1 MLPLRFYLLLLYKV
15 FYLILTLLELKKKL
29 NIVVQYLVAP
39 ILFVWLCYSI
49 YHQVSEQKQLP
60 SFIASLKQIPVGTA
74 FWYMFLISLLT
85 ALNWGLEAFKWK
97 RLTHQLEPLSFKSAY
112 AAILTGQAVSFS
124 SINRV
129 GESIGKSMLLS
140 DGNRLKGV
148 VLSFVAS
155 ASQLLVTLI
164 AGLIAIIWMSPNIR
178 IMLQDQ
184 LQLSAS
190 LSSMLYGSLSV
201 LVGLFIICYTAIPFF
216 ANKLAKVS
224 FFSKYIFLIT
234 SIQDIPKR
242 LLLELSLISSA
253 RYLVFLLQYVL
264 IFKVCNVVI
273 EAPTIM
279 ALTSLLFLIL
289 AIIPTLTLA
298 ELGIRGKVS
307 LLLFGMYSSNA
318 MGVLAAAG
326 GIWLLNLIIPA
337 CLGGLILLRLQY
349 FRKRT

>member
-1 MLPLRFYLLLLYKV
+1 
-15 FYLILTLLELKKKL
+15 
-29 NIVVQYLVAP
+29 VVQYLVAP

-49 YHQVSEQKQLP
+49 YHQINEQKQLP
-60 SFIASLKQIPVGTA
+60 SFIASVQQIPVATA
-74 FWYMFLISLLT
+74 FWHLLFITLLT
-85 ALNWGLEAFKWK
+85 AFNWGLEAFKWK
-97 RLTHQLEPLSFKSAY
+97 RLIHRLEPLSFKAAY

-155 ASQLLVTLI
+155 ASQLLVTLVV
-164 AGLIAIIWMSPNIR
+164 GLLATIWLFPNIR
-178 IMLQDQ
+178 VALQDQ
-184 LQLSAS
+184 LDLSAS
-190 LSSMLYGSLSV
+190 VLSSFYVALFFV
-201 LVGLFIICYTAIPFF
+201 VGLFIVCYAAIPFF
-216 ANKLAKVS
+216 ANKLAQVS
-224 FFSKYIFLIT
+224 FFSKHVYLLASLQT
-234 SIQDIPKR
+234 IPKH
-242 LLLELSLISSA
+242 LLIELSFVSGA
-253 RYLVFLLQYVL
+253 RYLVFLLQYLL
-264 IFKVCNVVI
+264 IFKLCNVQI
-273 EAPTIM
+273 EGLTVM
-279 ALTSLLFLIL
+279 ALTAILFLIL

-349 FRKRT
+349 FRKRS

>member
-1 MLPLRFYLLLLYKV
+1 MTSALQ
-15 FYLILTLLELKKKL
+15 KKI

-49 YHQVSEQKQLP
+49 YHQISEQKQLP
-60 SFIASLKQIPVGTA
+60 SFIHSLQQIPSTTA
-74 FWYMFLISLLT
+74 LWYLVLIALLT
-85 ALNWGLEAFKWK
+85 AFNWGLEAYKWK
-97 RLTHQLEPLSFKSAY
+97 LLTHRLQPLSFKAAF

-155 ASQLLVTLI
+155 ASQLLITLL
-164 AGLIAIIWMSPNIR
+164 AGLIAFVWMYPI
-178 IMLQDQ
+178 LYPQ
-184 LQLSAS
+184 LQAQLQFTDTAFYV
-190 LSSMLYGSLSV
+190 LGSTLLCMVV
-201 LVGLFIICYTAIPFF
+201 LFMITYFAIPFF
-216 ANKLAKVS
+216 ANKLSKAS
-224 FFSKYIFLIT
+224 FFSRYIFLLT
-234 SIQDIPKR
+234 SVQAIPSR
-242 LLLELSLISSA
+242 LLLKLILISGA
-253 RYLVFLLQYVL
+253 RYIVFLLQYLL
-264 IFKVCNVVI
+264 IFSLCSVDI
-273 EAPTIM
+273 S
-279 ALTSLLFLIL
+279 ALHIVSLTALLFLIL

-307 LLLFGMYSSNA
+307 LFLFGIYSTNTI
-318 MGVLAAAG
+318 GILAAAG

-349 FRKRT
+349 FRKQV

>member
-1 MLPLRFYLLLLYKV
+1 M
-15 FYLILTLLELKKKL
+15 
-29 NIVVQYLVAP
+29 AP

-60 SFIASLKQIPVGTA
+60 SFIASLQQIPFVNALSYLIIITFLTA
-74 FWYMFLISLLT
+74 F
-85 ALNWGLEAFKWK
+85 NWGLEAYKWK
-97 RLTHQLEPLSFKSAY
+97 RLTHTLEPLSFKSAY

-155 ASQLLVTLI
+155 ASQLLVTLV
-164 AGLIAIIWMSPNIR
+164 AGLVATIWMFSDIR
-178 IMLQDQ
+178 VALQHQ
-184 LQLSAS
+184 LHVSERILSI
-190 LSSMLYGSLSV
+190 LYGSLFV
-201 LVGLFIICYTAIPFF
+201 VVVLFIVCYAAIPFF
-216 ANKLAKVS
+216 AKKIAKVS
-224 FFSKYIFLIT
+224 FFSKYVFLLT
-234 SIQDIPKR
+234 ALQTIPKR
-242 LLLELSLISSA
+242 LLAQLSFISSA
-253 RYLVFLLQYVL
+253 RYLVFLLQYLL
-264 IFKVCNVVI
+264 IFKLCNVSI
-273 EAPTIM
+273 EVFTGM
-279 ALTSLLFLIL
+279 ALTAILFLIL

-349 FRKRT
+349 FRKGS

>member
-1 MLPLRFYLLLLYKV
+1 
-15 FYLILTLLELKKKL
+15 
-29 NIVVQYLVAP
+29 VAP

-49 YHQVSEQKQLP
+49 YHQIIEQKQLP
-60 SFIASLKQIPVGTA
+60 SFIASLQQIPWATA
-74 FWYMFLISLLT
+74 FWYLLLITVL
-85 ALNWGLEAFKWK
+85 AAFNWGLEAYKWM
-97 RLTHQLEPLSFKSAY
+97 RLTHSLEPLSFRSAY

-155 ASQLLVTLI
+155 ASQLLVTLV
-164 AGLIAIIWMSPNIR
+164 AGLVATIWMFSKIR
-178 IMLQDQ
+178 IELQHQ
-184 LQLSAS
+184 LHLSERV
-190 LSSMLYGSLSV
+190 LSV
-201 LVGLFIICYTAIPFF
+201 LYGVLFVVVGLFIVCYTLIPFF

-224 FFSKYIFLIT
+224 IFSKYVFLLTALQNI
-234 SIQDIPKR
+234 SKR
-242 LLLELSLISSA
+242 LLVQLFFISSA
-253 RYLVFLLQYVL
+253 RYLIFSLQYLL
-264 IFKVCNVVI
+264 IFKLCNVQL
-273 EAPTIM
+273 EM
-279 ALTSLLFLIL
+279 LTVLSLTAILFLIL

-307 LLLFGMYSSNA
+307 LLLFGMFSSNA
-318 MGVLAAAG
+318 MGILAAAG

-349 FRKRT
+349 FRKHS

>member
-1 MLPLRFYLLLLYKV
+1 MLP
-15 FYLILTLLELKKKL
+15 TLQKKI

-60 SFIASLKQIPVGTA
+60 SFIASLKQIPAATA
-74 FWYMFLISLLT
+74 FWYLVLIMLLT
-85 ALNWGLEAFKWK
+85 ALNWGLEAYKWK
-97 RLTHQLEPLSFKSAY
+97 RLTHQLEPLSFKAAY

-155 ASQLLVTLI
+155 ASQLIVTLV
-164 AGLIAIIWMSPNIR
+164 AGLFATIWMFSDIGVE
-178 IMLQDQ
+178 LQDQ
-184 LQLSAS
+184 FRVSEIAS
-190 LSSMLYGSLSV
+190 SIYYGALFV
-201 LVGLFIICYTAIPFF
+201 LAILFIICYAAIPFF
-216 ANKLAKVS
+216 AKKLAMVS
-224 FFSKYIFLIT
+224 FFSKYVYLLT
-234 SIQDIPKR
+234 ALQTIPNR
-242 LLLELSLISSA
+242 LLAQLCFISGA
-253 RYLVFLLQYVL
+253 RYLVFLLQYLL
-264 IFKVCNVVI
+264 IFKLCNVSI
-273 EAPTIM
+273 EAFTVV
-279 ALTSLLFLIL
+279 ALTAILFLIL

-318 MGVLAAAG
+318 MGILAAAG

-349 FRKRT
+349 FRKQV